1 MKKFFKYFFLVI
13 LAIIVLSFFF
23 DLNSAHIEDV
33 KICKTLNSDQ
43 CTNDKPVFDVNT
55 AQIVI
60 SCKLKNPPMETRVQF
75 SWFFISDERTEID
88 AVVVNSG
95 EEIGTLDLNSSLNKP
110 SNGWP
115 KGDYEVVIQILDTEK
130 EPIRKQFW
138 VR

>member
-33 KICKTLNSDQ
+33 KICKTLNSNQ

-95 EEIGTLDLNSSLNKP
+95 EEIGSLDLNSSLNKP

-115 KGDYEVVIQILDTEK
+115 KGDYEVVIQILDTKK

>member
-33 KICKTLNSDQ
+33 KICKTLNSNQ

-115 KGDYEVVIQILDTEK
+115 KGDYEVVIQILDTKK